1 MFKPE
6 TCDHGCDH
14 GDGGDR
20 GDDGCDRD
28 DRPSGACCEAHCH

>member
-20 GDDGCDRD
+20 RDDGCHRD
-28 DRPSGACCEAHCH
+28 DV